1 MSADGRTCSLDDPR
15 IVEALQYMVRVYDSL
30 GGIEDVE
37 SFQSGFQADEFDPFL
52 TGKVAMK
59 IDGNWTLNNIADFA
73 PGLRFGVAPAP
84 APAGRESITWSGGH
98 SWAIPAGA
106 GQPDMAFELIR
117 FLNTDRIWDLRYRV
131 EARYAASRGRS
142 FVPVMSPM
150 PHVNA
155 AAFERHVRD
164 SSDLPQRIK
173 GGFLLFDGLMEVS
186 RFRPVTPVG
195 QLLWDEHK
203 RAYEKAVHHTYSPA
217 QALQRG
223 QALVQAELDLLHAD
237 TAFPRVDWAWPV
249 AGIVILAIT
258 GLGIALWRGG
268 RQGLRQLALPESIAG
283 FAFVSPWLVGL
294 LVLTAGPI
302 LVSIVYSF
310 CRYDVLHPAARTA
323 SIFQRDSISRMTPPT
338 ASSSS
343 TTRILTWEKLYRGL
357 DVGPRPKPSISLFT
371 KTRSGYVRVGL
382 YALAERPAT
391 LYRSRHAQPMG
402 AATDGSHDRLPSR
415 GR

>member
-173 GGFLLFDGLMEVS
+173 GGFLLGVAFPPRHTRWTTV
-186 RFRPVTPVG
+186 VG
-195 QLLWDEHK
+195 
-203 RAYEKAVHHTYSPA
+203 RA
-217 QALQRG
+217 QARLREG
-223 QALVQAELDLLHAD
+223 GAPHLLASSGAAARPGARAGRARPLARRHGLS
-237 TAFPRVDWAWPV
+237 PRRL
-249 AGIVILAIT
+249 GLA
-258 GLGIALWRGG
+258 GG
-268 RQGLRQLALPESIAG
+268 RYRHPRHHGTRDRALARRSA
-283 FAFVSPWLVGL
+283 
-294 LVLTAGPI
+294 
-302 LVSIVYSF
+302 
-310 CRYDVLHPAARTA
+310 RPAAT
-323 SIFQRDSISRMTPPT
+323 
-338 ASSSS
+338 
-343 TTRILTWEKLYRGL
+343 
-357 DVGPRPKPSISLFT
+357 
-371 KTRSGYVRVGL
+371 
-382 YALAERPAT
+382 
-391 LYRSRHAQPMG
+391 G
-402 AATDGSHDRLPSR
+402 AA
-415 GR
+415 